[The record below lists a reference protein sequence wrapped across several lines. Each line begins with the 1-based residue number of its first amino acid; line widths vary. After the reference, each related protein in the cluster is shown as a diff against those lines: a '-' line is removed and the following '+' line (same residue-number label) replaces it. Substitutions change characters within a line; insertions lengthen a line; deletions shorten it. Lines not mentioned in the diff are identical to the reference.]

1 LWFFGD
7 FAMWALISILVLGV
21 AIAFIGDDVSDP
33 PAEPE
38 DDTPTPDDS
47 EGQGDL
53 LDPDVVE
60 RPREPD
66 EETPIEPSEPELEP
80 APETGQIVLTLNGNQ
95 AGTEGDDT
103 VTLADDLE
111 IAALQFDG
119 AGGNDSIDLL
129 DLSDPVDLSQSHI
142 VGGDGDDTISA
153 LGATMTLQGGSG
165 DDVLS
170 GNGPGAELD
179 GGEGNDLITA
189 TAYEWRAIDQSNLDP
204 YPTDVLELIG
214 GEGNDTLDAR
224 ASTESST
231 SGGDGDDL
239 LMTRGSWY
247 GRAPVGSVVH
257 DGGAGDDT
265 LIAEVPFDYVWADA
279 TGLVSLRG
287 GEGADTFEVRIDAN
301 SSIELN
307 SDRLTEPRSLGA
319 PGPRIQDFDPA
330 EDQLIV
336 DLSAIDNGFTVSDLT
351 VSDYNGNSTL
361 SVSMVN
367 GFDTRVIS
375 MQLEGVTGLSLDDIT
390 VRTG

>member
-1 LWFFGD
+1 
-7 FAMWALISILVLGV
+7 MWALISILVLGV

>member
-1 LWFFGD
+1 
-7 FAMWALISILVLGV
+7 MYALISILVLGV

>member
-1 LWFFGD
+1 
-7 FAMWALISILVLGV
+7 MWALISILVLGV

-214 GEGNDTLDAR
+214 GDGNDTLDTR